1 MKMNRKT
8 NIIIFI
14 ITLLVFVTNIPVLP
28 QEFGKNKVQYKNFKW
43 KYIQS
48 KHFDIYFYDNGYD
61 IAEFTAIEAEKALQ
75 KLSNNLDYYI
85 TNRIPIIVFLSS
97 NDFQQN
103 NVIAEYLP
111 EGVGGVTELF
121 KNRILIPF
129 EGNYEQFRHV
139 IHHELLHG
147 FMNDMFYGGSIQN
160 VIAKNITLTF
170 PIWFVEGMAES
181 QSLNG
186 LDKETDMYIRDAI
199 MNDYLPP
206 IEYCDG
212 YLAYRGGQSFFAF
225 LMDYYGEHKIGELMN
240 NIKSLNDVNEGFKE
254 TYKLE
259 VEKLSEKWHKEI
271 KKIYWS
277 DAINKEEVLD
287 FSKMLTDHTKDG
299 GFYNIAPSI
308 SPDGSMFLFISNRDD
323 YFDVFLADATTGK
336 IIEKVV
342 EGNTTNN
349 FEELQVLTP
358 GLTWSPDSK
367 KMAISVKAG
376 ESDAIFV
383 IDLNTGDDEK
393 LPISLPSI
401 TNASWSPKKNLLA
414 FTGNNGRQ
422 SDIYIY
428 DFNSR
433 QITNLTND
441 IFSDE
446 NPVWSNDGKYIYF
459 DSDRKDYIN
468 PSLLPKDFKIY
479 SMDYNGRGIYRIN
492 TTTKEIEKIIDNP
505 NADEKYV
512 QLSSDGRKMIYVSDI
527 NGISNIYLRDYD
539 DEGNFKERPITN
551 SVNPISQISL
561 SKDGKRLLFVA
572 LNKLGYDIFSM
583 ENPLDRNI
591 GLEKLEPT
599 NYVKNKIKFRELTK
613 IQDTT
618 NKVFKDSLSF
628 VKDSLLND
636 SNRILIE
643 NKAEK
648 DSAENNAN
656 NIIIDFKK
664 KKTSKKIF
672 SDDSEYVNN
681 INFQVRDNVNPDGS
695 FRISDYKIRFS
706 PDLVYGNAN
715 YSSFYGVQ
723 GTAAISLSD
732 LMGNHRINILTSMVI
747 DLKNSDY
754 ALSYYYLPKR
764 LDIGF
769 DLYHTARFI
778 LYNRGYGDE
787 LFRYRNLG
795 ASLLFSY
802 PLTRFKRFDGGL
814 FLMHVTQE
822 NLDNNEEPMNS
833 NTFLVPTVR
842 YVFDNSLWGYLAPEK
857 GSRFNITLLGSP
869 KLGSDGFEFASV
881 MGDFRKYLKIADG
894 FSFAMR
900 LNLGA
905 SFGRNP
911 QRFYLG
917 GTENWINRDFENNNI
932 PISNIDEFAF
942 SMPVLPLRGYNYDKM
957 SGSKF
962 VLTNFELRFPLFRYL
977 ILGILPLGFQDIQGN
992 LFLDAGTAWRDNKKL
1007 QLFTD
1012 DGGLKTKDLL
1022 IGMGYGFRIVF
1033 LSIPFKFDV
1042 AYSFDFKKFS
1052 EPKYYFS
1059 LGLDF

>member
-1 MKMNRKT
+1 MKNTKIS
-8 NIIIFI
+8 NIIFNLILIFLI
-14 ITLLVFVTNIPVLP
+14 FSFLP
-28 QEFGKNKVQYKNFKW
+28 AESQEFGKNKVQYKNFKW
-43 KYIQS
+43 KFIQS

-61 IAEFTAIEAEKALQ
+61 IAEFTAVEAEKALQ
-75 KLSNNLDYYI
+75 KLTANLDYYI
-85 TNRIPIIVFLSS
+85 SNRIPIILFISS

-103 NVIAEYLP
+103 NVIEEYLP

-160 VIAKNITLTF
+160 IIAKNITLSF
-170 PIWFVEGMAES
+170 PTWFAEGMAES

-206 IEYCDG
+206 IQYCDG
-212 YLAYRGGQSFFAF
+212 YLAYRGGQSFFSF

-259 VEKLSEKWHKEI
+259 LEKLSEKWHKEL
-271 KKIYWS
+271 KKVYWS
-277 DAINKEEVLD
+277 DAVNREEVLD
-287 FSKMLTDHTKDG
+287 FAKMLTDHTKDG

-308 SPDGSMFLFISNRDD
+308 SPDGKMFLFISNRDD
-323 YFDVFLADATTGK
+323 YFDVFLADANTGE
-336 IIEKVV
+336 IIDKVV

-358 GLTWSPDSK
+358 GLTWSPNSR

-383 IDLNTGDDEK
+383 IDLNSGDDEK

-401 TNASWSPKKNLLA
+401 SNASWSPKQNFLA

-422 SDIYIY
+422 SDIYVY
-428 DFNSR
+428 DF
-433 QITNLTND
+433 QTKKITNLTND

-446 NPVWSNDGKYIYF
+446 NPVWSYDSKYIYF
-459 DSDRKDYIN
+459 DSDRKDFIN
-468 PSLLPKDFKIY
+468 PFLLPKDFKIY
-479 SMDYNGRGIYRIN
+479 SMNYNGRGIYRIN
-492 TTTKEIEKIIDNP
+492 ITTKEIEKVIDNP
-505 NADEKYV
+505 DANEKYV
-512 QLSSDGRKMIYVSDI
+512 QLSSDGKKLLYVSDI
-527 NGISNIYLRDYD
+527 NGIDNLYMREYD
-539 DEGNFKERPITN
+539 EEGNYKEKPITN
-551 SVNPISQISL
+551 SINPITQITL
-561 SKDGKRLLFVA
+561 SKDGKKLLFVA

-583 ENPLDRNI
+583 DNPFERNL
-591 GLEKLEPT
+591 GVDKLEPT
-599 NYVKNKIKFRELTK
+599 NYVKNKLKKDELTK
-613 IQDTT
+613 LKDT
-618 NKVFKDSLSF
+618 NKIVRDTIP
-628 VKDSLLND
+628 ND
-636 SNRILIE
+636 SNQSVKEMNNLTG
-643 NKAEK
+643 K
-648 DSAENNAN
+648 DSTQKNVNNV
-656 NIIIDFKK
+656 IVDFKK
-664 KKTSKKIF
+664 KKSNKKFIT
-672 SDDSEYVNN
+672 DDSDYVNN
-681 INFQVRDNVNPDGS
+681 INFQIKENINPDGS
-695 FRISDYKIRFS
+695 FRISDYKIKFS
-706 PDLVYGNAN
+706 PDLVYGNAS

-723 GTAAISLSD
+723 GTASISLSD

-769 DLYHTARFI
+769 ELYHTARFI

-833 NTFLVPTVR
+833 NTFLVPTIR

-869 KLGSDGFEFASV
+869 KLGSDGIEFASI
-881 MGDFRKYLKIADG
+881 MGDFRKYFKIADG

-911 QRFYLG
+911 QRFYIG
-917 GTENWINRDFENNNI
+917 GTENWINREFENDNI
-932 PISNIDEFAF
+932 PISNIDEYAF
-942 SMPVLPLRGYNYDKM
+942 SMPILPLRGYNFDRM
-957 SGSKF
+957 SGSRF
-962 VLTNFELRFPLFRYL
+962 ALTNLEFRFPLFRYL
-977 ILGILPLGFQDIQGN
+977 ILGVLPLGFQDIQGN
-992 LFLDAGTAWRDNKKL
+992 LFLDAGTAWRDDKKL
-1007 QLFTD
+1007 QLFTS
-1012 DGGLKTKDLL
+1012 DGGLRTKDLL
-1022 IGMGYGFRIVF
+1022 IGMGYGFRLVF
-1033 LSIPFKFDV
+1033 LGIPFKLDV

>member
-1 MKMNRKT
+1 MKHFK
-8 NIIIFI
+8 ILKIFSFFLFVFI
-14 ITLLVFVTNIPVLP
+14 LVINVTLES

-43 KYIQS
+43 KFIQS

-61 IAEFTAIEAEKALQ
+61 IAEFTAIEAEKALE
-75 KLSNNLDYYI
+75 KLSNNLDYRI
-85 TNRIPIIVFLSS
+85 SNRIPIILFLSS

-103 NVIAEYLP
+103 NVIDEYLP

-160 VIAKNITLTF
+160 VIAKNITLSI
-170 PIWFVEGMAES
+170 PIWFAEGMAES

-240 NIKSLNDVNEGFKE
+240 NIKSLNDVYEGFKE

-259 VEKLSEKWHKEI
+259 LEKLSEKWHKEL
-271 KKIYWS
+271 KKVYWS
-277 DAINKEEVLD
+277 DAVNKEEVLD
-287 FSKMLTDHTKDG
+287 FAKMLTDHTKDG

-308 SPDGSMFLFISNRDD
+308 SPDGKMFLFISNRDD

-336 IIEKVV
+336 IIDKVV

-401 TNASWSPKKNLLA
+401 TNASWSPKSNILA
-414 FTGNNGRQ
+414 FTGNNGKQ

-428 DFNSR
+428 DFITKK
-433 QITNLTND
+433 ITNLTND

-446 NPVWSNDGKYIYF
+446 NPVWSHDGKFIYF

-479 SMDYNGRGIYRIN
+479 SMNYNGRGIYRIN
-492 TTTKEIEKIIDNP
+492 TITKEIEKIIDNP
-505 NADEKYV
+505 DANEKYV
-512 QLSSDGRKMIYVSDI
+512 QLSSDGKKMLYVSDI
-527 NGISNIYLRDYD
+527 NGIDNIYLREYT
-539 DEGNFKERPITN
+539 DEGTFKERPITN
-551 SVNPISQISL
+551 SVNPISQITL
-561 SKDGKRLLFVA
+561 SKDGKKLLFVA

-583 ENPLDRNI
+583 DSPLERNI

-599 NYVKNKIKFRELTK
+599 TYVKNKIKKEELTK
-613 IQDTT
+613 LNDTT
-618 NKVFKDSLSF
+618 QKILSDTLKIDTSKITKVD
-628 VKDSLLND
+628 
-636 SNRILIE
+636 
-643 NKAEK
+643 
-648 DSAENNAN
+648 N
-656 NIIIDFKK
+656 NIDKDTLVNQGNNIVIDFKK
-664 KKTSKKIF
+664 KKTNKKIV
-672 SDDSEYVNN
+672 SDDSDYVNN
-681 INFQVRDNVNPDGS
+681 LNFQIKDNINPDGS
-695 FRISDYKIRFS
+695 FRIGDYKIRFS
-706 PDLVYGNAN
+706 PDLVYGNAG

-723 GTAAISLSD
+723 GNAIISLSD

-769 DLYHTARFI
+769 ELYHTARFI
-778 LYNRGYGDE
+778 LYDRGYGDE
-787 LFRYRNLG
+787 LFRYRNMG
-795 ASLLFSY
+795 TSLLFSY

-814 FLMHVTQE
+814 HLMYVTQE
-822 NLDNNEEPMNS
+822 NLDDNEEPMNS
-833 NTFLVPTVR
+833 NTFLVPSVR

-857 GSRFNITLLGSP
+857 GSRFNITFLGSP
-869 KLGSDGFEFASV
+869 KLGSDGIEFASII
-881 MGDFRKYLKIADG
+881 GDFRKYIKIADG
-894 FSFAMR
+894 FSLAMR

-905 SFGRNP
+905 SFGKNP

-917 GTENWINRDFENNNI
+917 GTENWINREFENYNI

-942 SMPVLPLRGYNYDKM
+942 SMPILPLRGYNYDRI

-962 VLTNFELRFPLFRYL
+962 ALTNFEFRFPLFKYL
-977 ILGILPLGFQDIQGN
+977 ILGVLPLGFQDIQGN
-992 LFLDAGTAWRDNKKL
+992 LFIDAGTAWRDNKKL
-1007 QLFTD
+1007 QLFTN
-1012 DGGLKTKDLL
+1012 DGGIKTKDLL
-1022 IGMGYGFRIVF
+1022 LGMGYGLRIIF
-1033 LSIPFKFDV
+1033 LGIPFKFDV